1 MITYYRDRDV
11 LITSAGVRVT
21 GHEWALDDLARVWH
35 RRGRRLW
42 GKVAGR
48 GALAAAMTIPLG
60 IGAIGVLLAL
70 ALHASAGTT
79 VALVGGGVLVGLIA
93 VPLADVLLERVDRS
107 YDRGSHNLEIWA
119 RIRGAD
125 VLLLATD
132 NRQRFGQIYRA
143 LQRALEGGPVVRQRL
158 PETPS

>member
-11 LITSAGVRVT
+11 RITSAGVRLA
-21 GHEWALDDLARVWH
+21 GHEWALDELTQVWH
-35 RRGRRLW
+35 RRGRRRW

-48 GALAAAMTIPLG
+48 GALAVAMTIPLG

-70 ALHASAGTT
+70 ALRASPGTT
-79 VALVGGGVLVGLIA
+79 VALVGGGILVGLIA
-93 VPLADVLLERVDRS
+93 MPLADVLLERVDRS
-107 YDRGSHNLEIWA
+107 YDHGSHDLEIWA
-119 RIRGAD
+119 RVRGAD

-143 LQRALEGGPVVRQRL
+143 LQRALEGGPVIR
-158 PETPS
+158 